1 MRRIKQLNA
10 SEMLE
15 VMNKYW
21 ATRSDMQK
29 LSGKC
34 MEYARNDFNELR
46 KQIIDVEGK
55 ALPANLVPMEK
66 VIEYYHINVSYLKK
80 ISRLNTNWY

>member
-1 MRRIKQLNA
+1 MSKFKQLNA

-15 VMNKYW
+15 ILNKHW

-34 MEYARNDFNELR
+34 MQYARDDFNELR
-46 KQIIDVEGK
+46 KQIEEEGFE
-55 ALPANLVPMEK
+55 LPSNLVPMER
-66 VIEYYHINVSYLKK
+66 VVDYYRINISYLKK
-80 ISRLNTNWY
+80 ISKINAN

>member
-1 MRRIKQLNA
+1 MARTKQLNA

-15 VMNKYW
+15 TMNKYW

-34 MEYARNDFNELR
+34 MQYARNDFNELSE
-46 KQIIDVEGK
+46 QIEAEGK
-55 ALPANLVPMEK
+55 KLPKNLVPMER
-66 VIEYYHINVSYLKK
+66 VIEYYRINISYLKK
-80 ISRLNTNWY
+80 ISKINKN

>member
-1 MRRIKQLNA
+1 MSKFKQLNA

-15 VMNKYW
+15 ILNKHW

-29 LSGKC
+29 ISGKC

-46 KQIIDVEGK
+46 KKIKSEGFE
-55 ALPANLVPMEK
+55 LPSNLVPMEK
-66 VIEYYHINVSYLKK
+66 VVEYYHINISYLKK
-80 ISRLNTNWY
+80 ISRINTN

>member
-1 MRRIKQLNA
+1 MTRIKQLNA

-15 VMNKYW
+15 TMNKYW

-34 MEYARNDFNELR
+34 MQYARNDFNELSE
-46 KQIIDVEGK
+46 QIEAEGK
-55 ALPANLVPMEK
+55 KLPKNLVPMEK
-66 VIEYYHINVSYLKK
+66 VVEYYHINIAYLKK
-80 ISRLNTNWY
+80 ISKINSN